1 MHGGRLSSSD
11 RVRTPKHSADEGT
24 NRVTRQAHLGDPR
37 EQLRRA
43 NCGCRSD
50 RLARWKAVLKCLYR
64 RARRRRHG
72 RQTRSPREQTSVFHG
87 RQESHV
93 GAIVRS
99 QLGHGTAHRIGDK
112 VEWLYPIWELWTWSG
127 SPEQPRDRAHDV
139 EVCAPVAGDE
149 GRPGAVDLWL
159 IHLIYEVIAAESTC
173 VKCGASLGR
182 RLRLVPPFV
191 DSPLLDWRVLV
202 VTRCEGWRRH
212 RHVANVVEG
221 SKSLLFGRLSPD

>member
-1 MHGGRLSSSD
+1 MSPAKPISVTRGNSSAVPTAVV
-11 RVRTPKHSADEGT
+11 VRTGWRGGKRFSSASTDGLVVAGT
-24 NRVTRQAHLGDPR
+24 GVKLAARGNRPVSFTGVRNPAS
-37 EQLRRA
+37 A
-43 NCGCRSD
+43 RS
-50 RLARWKAVLKCLYR
+50 
-64 RARRRRHG
+64 
-72 RQTRSPREQTSVFHG
+72 
-87 RQESHV
+87 
-93 GAIVRS
+93 VRS